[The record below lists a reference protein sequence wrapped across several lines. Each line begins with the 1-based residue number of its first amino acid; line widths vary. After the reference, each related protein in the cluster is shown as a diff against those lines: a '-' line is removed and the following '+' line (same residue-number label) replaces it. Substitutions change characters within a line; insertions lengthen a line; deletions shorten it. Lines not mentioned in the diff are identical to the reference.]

1 MLLFCI
7 NPHFHGKIAI
17 LRNVFAKIPL
27 VYYKYVV
34 LYQKSYYVYV
44 VVIAD
49 MYYMY
54 VVLTSDLSKEGEN
67 MTGKQKKLAREQLDE
82 TMKSFESLK
91 TMSAPRKGWIR
102 AIRDTL
108 GMTGVQLSK
117 RLKVNQQRVAR
128 IEQDEVL
135 GKVTL
140 NTMQN
145 AAEAMD
151 CVFVY
156 GVVARDSLEQ
166 IVRRQVGLVA
176 KKRMARS
183 NQMMRLE
190 KQELSEADK
199 AKAMQTIIDEIV
211 ETTPKSLWDEK

>member
-1 MLLFCI
+1 M
-7 NPHFHGKIAI
+7 
-17 LRNVFAKIPL
+17 RR
-27 VYYKYVV
+27 
-34 LYQKSYYVYV
+34 
-44 VVIAD
+44 
-49 MYYMY
+49 
-54 VVLTSDLSKEGEN
+54 
-67 MTGKQKKLAREQLDE
+67 KQKKLAREQLDE

-91 TMSAPRKGWIR
+91 AMSAPIKGWIR
-102 AIRDTL
+102 AIRDTV
-108 GMTGVQLSK
+108 GMTGGQLAK

-145 AAEAMD
+145 VAEAMD

-166 IVRRQVGLVA
+166 IVRGQAELVA
-176 KKRMARS
+176 KKRMVRS

-190 KQELSEADK
+190 KQELSEAEKVK
-199 AKAMQTIIDEIV
+199 AIQTLIDEIV
-211 ETTPKSLWDEK
+211 ETMPKSLWDEK

>member
-1 MLLFCI
+1 
-7 NPHFHGKIAI
+7 
-17 LRNVFAKIPL
+17 
-27 VYYKYVV
+27 
-34 LYQKSYYVYV
+34 
-44 VVIAD
+44 
-49 MYYMY
+49 
-54 VVLTSDLSKEGEN
+54 

-82 TMKSFESLK
+82 TMNSFASLK
-91 TMSAPRKGWIR
+91 AMSAPRKGWIR

-108 GMTGVQLSK
+108 GMTGVQLAK
-117 RLKVNQQRVAR
+117 RLKVNQQRIAR

-145 AAEAMD
+145 VAEAMD

-156 GVVARDSLEQ
+156 GVVARDGLEQ
-166 IVRRQVGLVA
+166 IVRRQAELVA

-199 AKAMQTIIDEIV
+199 AKAMQTIIDEII
-211 ETTPKSLWDEK
+211 ETMPKSLWDEK